1 MSNRLADAT
10 SPYLLQHK
18 DNPVDWYP
26 WGEAAFARAR
36 AEKKPIFLSIGYS
49 ACHWCH
55 VMERESFGD
64 AELAR
69 LLNDH
74 FVSIKVDREQRPD
87 LDQIYMQAV
96 QSLTGRGGW
105 PMSVF
110 LNNEGE
116 PFFGGT
122 YWPPRPRQ
130 GMPGFDQVLR
140 AVSDAW
146 QNQHDKIAEQAT
158 RLTASLAIDRTSAS
172 EDLDSLTILEAAT
185 AALEQT
191 YDANHGGFG
200 GPPKF
205 PHPLEIRLCLRLS
218 RWHGR
223 ENLMHM
229 ALHSLNQM
237 ASGGVYDQLGGG
249 FHRYAVDAHWL
260 VPHFEKMLYDNA
272 LLAGCYL
279 EAFLATGQNRYR
291 EIVIETL
298 DYTLREMQHP
308 DGGFYST
315 QDADSEG
322 VEGKFFVWSIDEINE
337 TLDRDSADL
346 FCAFYNVTPDGNFEG
361 QNILHQSQSL
371 ESFAAAQGRDQAEC
385 IQQLDKARQKLFA
398 VRQQR
403 ICPALDDKIL
413 ADWNGLL
420 IDTLARAGAVLDMP
434 RYLDA
439 ARRASHMIDT
449 KMRDLSGRLMHSW
462 REGVAEGMA
471 FVDDY
476 AALLG
481 AWITLYECTF
491 EEVWIDR
498 AVALAEAL
506 QQRFEDSQQ
515 GGFFFTADDHER
527 LIVRRKEFF
536 DQATPNGN
544 ALAAEG
550 LLRLADLLGR
560 DGFRQSA
567 QRALE
572 VAGDTIRQAP
582 LAQGQSVLALMRQE
596 TPVRQWVMVGS
607 EPSSETNEILQDLRQ
622 AYLPD
627 HVLACRLD
635 DSMSAS
641 SDALDH
647 LFLDRSVGA
656 TSATS
661 WELHYCEGYKCLAPV
676 GTLGAAKTLI
686 KKAAES

>member
-26 WGEAAFARAR
+26 WGEAAFSRAR
-36 AEKKPIFLSIGYS
+36 AENKPIFLSIGYS

-55 VMERESFGD
+55 VMERESFED
-64 AELAR
+64 EELAQ
-69 LLNDH
+69 LLNAH

-96 QSLTGRGGW
+96 QSITGRGGW

-110 LNNEGE
+110 LNNDGE

-122 YWPPRPRQ
+122 YWPPHARH
-130 GMPGFDQVLR
+130 GMPGFGQVLH
-140 AVSDAW
+140 AVADAW
-146 QNQHDKIAEQAT
+146 QNQHDKITEQAA
-158 RLTASLAIDRTSAS
+158 RLTASLAIDRMSAV
-172 EDLDSLTILEAAT
+172 ETLDPLAILEAAA
-185 AALEQT
+185 AALEQA
-191 YDANHGGFG
+191 YDATHGGFG

-205 PHPLEIRLCLRLS
+205 PHPLEIKLCLRLA
-218 RWHGR
+218 RWQGH
-223 ENLMHM
+223 ENLMQM
-229 ALHSLNQM
+229 ALHSLDQM
-237 ASGGVYDQLGGG
+237 AAGGVYDQLGGG

-272 LLAGCYL
+272 LLAACYL
-279 EAFLATGQNRYR
+279 EAYLATGQNRYR
-291 EIVIETL
+291 EIVIETIN
-298 DYTLREMQHP
+298 YMLREMQHS
-308 DGGFYST
+308 DGGFFST

-322 VEGKFFVWSIDEINE
+322 VEGKFFVWSLEEINE
-337 TLDRDSADL
+337 TLDTDEADL
-346 FCAFYNVTPDGNFEG
+346 FCAFYNVTAAGNFEG
-361 QNILHQSQSL
+361 QNILHHSQSL
-371 ESFAAAQGRDQAEC
+371 ETFAAAQGRDLPEC
-385 IQQLDKARQKLFA
+385 KQQLDNARQKLFA
-398 VRQQR
+398 ARQQR

-420 IDTLARAGAVLDMP
+420 IDTLARAGAVLDLP
-434 RYLDA
+434 QYLEA
-439 ARRASHMIDT
+439 ARRASHMVDT
-449 KMRDLSGRLMHSW
+449 KMRDSAGRLMHCW

-476 AALLG
+476 AAMLG

-498 AVALAEAL
+498 ALGLAETL
-506 QQRFEDSQQ
+506 QQRYEDSEQ

-560 DGFRQSA
+560 EDFRQSA

-582 LAQGQSVLALMRQE
+582 LAQGQSVLALMRQA
-596 TPVRQWVMVGS
+596 TAVRQWVMVGS
-607 EPSSETNEILQDLRQ
+607 EPSSEAQEVLHDLRH
-622 AYLPD
+622 AYLPC
-627 HVLACRLD
+627 HVLACRLG
-635 DSMSAS
+635 DSIS
-641 SDALDH
+641 SSSEALDH
-647 LFLDRSVGA
+647 LFLDRPVG
-656 TSATS
+656 ATS
-661 WELHYCEGYKCLAPV
+661 WELHYCEGYTCLAPV
-676 GTLGAAKTLI
+676 STVAAAKTLI
-686 KKAAES
+686 TKAATI

>member
-26 WGEAAFARAR
+26 WGEAAFSRAR
-36 AEKKPIFLSIGYS
+36 AENKPIFLSIGYS

-55 VMERESFGD
+55 VMERESFED
-64 AELAR
+64 EELAQ
-69 LLNDH
+69 LLNAH

-96 QSLTGRGGW
+96 QSITGRGGW

-110 LNNEGE
+110 LNNDGE

-122 YWPPRPRQ
+122 YWPPHARH
-130 GMPGFDQVLR
+130 GMPGFGQVLH
-140 AVSDAW
+140 AVADAW
-146 QNQHDKIAEQAT
+146 QNQHDKITEQAA
-158 RLTASLAIDRTSAS
+158 RLTASLSIDRMSAA
-172 EDLDSLTILEAAT
+172 ETLDPLAILEAAA
-185 AALEQT
+185 AALEQA
-191 YDANHGGFG
+191 YDATHGGFG

-205 PHPLEIRLCLRLS
+205 PHPLEIKLCLRLA
-218 RWHGR
+218 RWQGH
-223 ENLMHM
+223 ENLMQM
-229 ALHSLNQM
+229 ALHSLDQM
-237 ASGGVYDQLGGG
+237 AAGGVYDQLGGG

-272 LLAGCYL
+272 LLAACYL
-279 EAFLATGQNRYR
+279 EAYLATGQNRYR
-291 EIVIETL
+291 EIVIETIN
-298 DYTLREMQHP
+298 YMLREMQHS
-308 DGGFYST
+308 DGGFFST

-322 VEGKFFVWSIDEINE
+322 VEGKFFVWSLEEIND
-337 TLDRDSADL
+337 TLDTDEADL
-346 FCAFYNVTPDGNFEG
+346 FCTFYNVTAGGNFEG
-361 QNILHQSQSL
+361 QNILHHSQSL
-371 ESFAAAQGRDQAEC
+371 ETFAAAQGRDLAEC
-385 IQQLDKARQKLFA
+385 KQQLENAREKLFA

-420 IDTLARAGAVLDMP
+420 IDTLARAGAVLDLP
-434 RYLDA
+434 QYLEA
-439 ARRASHMIDT
+439 ARRASHMVDT
-449 KMRDLSGRLMHSW
+449 KMRDSAGRLMHCW

-476 AALLG
+476 AAMLG
-481 AWITLYECTF
+481 AWVTLYECTF

-498 AVALAEAL
+498 ALGLAETL
-506 QQRFEDSQQ
+506 QQRYEDSEQ

-560 DGFRQSA
+560 DDFRQSA

-582 LAQGQSVLALMRQE
+582 LAQGQSVLALMRQA
-596 TPVRQWVMVGS
+596 TAVRQWVMVGS
-607 EPSSETNEILQDLRQ
+607 EPSPETQEILHDLRR
-622 AYLPD
+622 AYLPC
-627 HVLACRLD
+627 HVLACRLG

-641 SDALDH
+641 SEALDH
-647 LFLDRSVGA
+647 LFLDRPVG
-656 TSATS
+656 ATS
-661 WELHYCEGYKCLAPV
+661 WELHYCEGYTCLAPAS
-676 GTLGAAKTLI
+676 TLAAAKTLI
-686 KKAAES
+686 TKAATI

>member
-26 WGEAAFARAR
+26 WGEAAFSRAR
-36 AEKKPIFLSIGYS
+36 AENKPIFLSIGYS

-55 VMERESFGD
+55 VMERESFED
-64 AELAR
+64 EELAQ
-69 LLNDH
+69 LLNAH

-96 QSLTGRGGW
+96 QSITGRGGW

-110 LNNEGE
+110 LNNDGE

-122 YWPPRPRQ
+122 YWPPHARQ
-130 GMPGFDQVLR
+130 GMPGFGQVLH
-140 AVSDAW
+140 AVADAW
-146 QNQHDKIAEQAT
+146 QNQHEKISEQAA
-158 RLTASLAIDRTSAS
+158 RLTASLSIDRMSAV
-172 EDLDSLTILEAAT
+172 ETLDPLAILEAAA
-185 AALEQT
+185 AALEQA
-191 YDANHGGFG
+191 YDATHGGFG

-205 PHPLEIRLCLRLS
+205 PHPLEIKLCLRLA
-218 RWHGR
+218 RWQGH
-223 ENLMHM
+223 ENLMQM
-229 ALHSLNQM
+229 ALHSLDQM
-237 ASGGVYDQLGGG
+237 AAGGVYDQLGGG

-272 LLAGCYL
+272 LLAACYL
-279 EAFLATGQNRYR
+279 EAYLATGQNRYR
-291 EIVIETL
+291 EIVIETIN
-298 DYTLREMQHP
+298 YMLREMQHS
-308 DGGFYST
+308 DGGFFST

-322 VEGKFFVWSIDEINE
+322 VEGKFFVWSLEEINE
-337 TLDRDSADL
+337 TLDTDEAGL
-346 FCAFYNVTPDGNFEG
+346 FCAFYNVTEGGNFEG
-361 QNILHQSQSL
+361 QNILHHSQSL
-371 ESFAAAQGRDQAEC
+371 ETFAAAQGRDLPEC
-385 IQQLDKARQKLFA
+385 KQQLDNARQKLFA
-398 VRQQR
+398 ARQQR

-420 IDTLARAGAVLDMP
+420 IDTLARAGAVFDLP
-434 RYLDA
+434 QYLEA
-439 ARRASHMIDT
+439 ARRASHMVDT
-449 KMRDLSGRLMHSW
+449 KMRDSAGRLMHCW

-476 AALLG
+476 AAMLG

-498 AVALAEAL
+498 ALGLAETL
-506 QQRFEDSQQ
+506 QQRYEDSEQ

-560 DGFRQSA
+560 DDFRQSA

-582 LAQGQSVLALMRQE
+582 LAQGQSVLALMRQA
-596 TPVRQWVMVGS
+596 TAVRQWVMVGS
-607 EPSSETNEILQDLRQ
+607 EPSSEAQEVLHDLRH
-622 AYLPD
+622 AYLPC
-627 HVLACRLD
+627 HVLACRLG
-635 DSMSAS
+635 DSIS
-641 SDALDH
+641 SSSEALDH
-647 LFLDRSVGA
+647 LFLDRPVG
-656 TSATS
+656 ATS
-661 WELHYCEGYKCLAPV
+661 WELHYCEGHTCLAPAS
-676 GTLGAAKTLI
+676 TLTTAKTLI
-686 KKAAES
+686 TKAATI

>member
-26 WGEAAFARAR
+26 WGEAAFSRAR
-36 AEKKPIFLSIGYS
+36 AENKPIFLSIGYS

-55 VMERESFGD
+55 VMERESFED
-64 AELAR
+64 EELAQ
-69 LLNDH
+69 LLNAH

-96 QSLTGRGGW
+96 QSITGRGGW

-110 LNNEGE
+110 LNNDGE

-122 YWPPRPRQ
+122 YWPPHARH
-130 GMPGFDQVLR
+130 GMPGFGQVLH
-140 AVSDAW
+140 AVADAW
-146 QNQHDKIAEQAT
+146 QNQHDKITEQAA
-158 RLTASLAIDRTSAS
+158 RLTASLAIDRMSAV
-172 EDLDSLTILEAAT
+172 ETLDPLAILEAAA
-185 AALEQT
+185 AALEQA
-191 YDANHGGFG
+191 YDATHGGFG

-205 PHPLEIRLCLRLS
+205 PHPLEIKLCLRLA
-218 RWHGR
+218 RWQGH
-223 ENLMHM
+223 ENLMQM
-229 ALHSLNQM
+229 ALHSLDQM
-237 ASGGVYDQLGGG
+237 AAGGVYDQLGGG

-272 LLAGCYL
+272 LLAACYL
-279 EAFLATGQNRYR
+279 EAYLATGQNRYR
-291 EIVIETL
+291 EIVIETIN
-298 DYTLREMQHP
+298 YMLREMQHS
-308 DGGFYST
+308 DGGFFST

-322 VEGKFFVWSIDEINE
+322 VEGKFFVWSLEEINE
-337 TLDRDSADL
+337 TLDTDEAGL
-346 FCAFYNVTPDGNFEG
+346 FCAFYNVTEGGNFEG
-361 QNILHQSQSL
+361 QNILHHSQSL
-371 ESFAAAQGRDQAEC
+371 ETFAAAQGRDLPEC
-385 IQQLDKARQKLFA
+385 KQQLDNARQKLFA
-398 VRQQR
+398 ARQQR

-420 IDTLARAGAVLDMP
+420 IDTLARAGAVLDLP
-434 RYLDA
+434 QYLEA
-439 ARRASHMIDT
+439 ARRASHMVDT
-449 KMRDLSGRLMHSW
+449 KMRDSAGRLMHCW

-476 AALLG
+476 AAMLG

-498 AVALAEAL
+498 ALGLAETL
-506 QQRFEDSQQ
+506 QQRYEDSEQ

-560 DGFRQSA
+560 EDFRQSA

-582 LAQGQSVLALMRQE
+582 LAQGQSVLALMRQA
-596 TPVRQWVMVGS
+596 TAVRQWVMVGS
-607 EPSSETNEILQDLRQ
+607 EPSSEAQEVLHDLRH
-622 AYLPD
+622 AYLPC
-627 HVLACRLD
+627 HVLACRLG
-635 DSMSAS
+635 DSIS
-641 SDALDH
+641 SSSEALDH
-647 LFLDRSVGA
+647 LFLDRPVG
-656 TSATS
+656 ATS
-661 WELHYCEGYKCLAPV
+661 WELHYCEGHTCLAPAS
-676 GTLGAAKTLI
+676 TLAAAKTLI
-686 KKAAES
+686 TKAATI

>member
-26 WGEAAFARAR
+26 WGEAAFSRAR
-36 AEKKPIFLSIGYS
+36 AENKPIFLSIGYS

-55 VMERESFGD
+55 VMERESFED
-64 AELAR
+64 EELAQ
-69 LLNDH
+69 LLNAH

-96 QSLTGRGGW
+96 QSITGRGGW

-110 LNNEGE
+110 LNNDGE

-122 YWPPRPRQ
+122 YWPPHARH
-130 GMPGFDQVLR
+130 GMPGFGQVLH
-140 AVSDAW
+140 AVADAW
-146 QNQHDKIAEQAT
+146 QNQHDKITEQAA
-158 RLTASLAIDRTSAS
+158 RLTASLSIDRMSAA
-172 EDLDSLTILEAAT
+172 ETLDPLAILEAAA
-185 AALEQT
+185 AALEQA
-191 YDANHGGFG
+191 YDATHGGFG

-205 PHPLEIRLCLRLS
+205 PHPLEIKLCLRLA
-218 RWHGR
+218 RWQGH
-223 ENLMHM
+223 ENLMQM
-229 ALHSLNQM
+229 ALHSLDQM
-237 ASGGVYDQLGGG
+237 SAGGVYDQLGGG

-272 LLAGCYL
+272 LLAACYL
-279 EAFLATGQNRYR
+279 EAYLATGQNRYR
-291 EIVIETL
+291 EIVIETIN
-298 DYTLREMQHP
+298 YMLREMQHS
-308 DGGFYST
+308 DGGFFST

-322 VEGKFFVWSIDEINE
+322 VEGKFFVWSLEEIND
-337 TLDRDSADL
+337 TLDTDEADL
-346 FCAFYNVTPDGNFEG
+346 FCAFYNVTAGGNFEG
-361 QNILHQSQSL
+361 QNILHHSQSL
-371 ESFAAAQGRDQAEC
+371 ETFAAAQGRDLAEC
-385 IQQLDKARQKLFA
+385 KQQLDNARQKLFA

-420 IDTLARAGAVLDMP
+420 IDTLARAGAVLDLP
-434 RYLDA
+434 QYLEA
-439 ARRASHMIDT
+439 ARRASHMVDT
-449 KMRDLSGRLMHSW
+449 KMRDSAGRLMHCW

-476 AALLG
+476 AAMLG

-498 AVALAEAL
+498 ALGLAETL
-506 QQRFEDSQQ
+506 QQRYEDSEQ

-560 DGFRQSA
+560 DDFRQSA

-572 VAGDTIRQAP
+572 IAGDTIRQAP
-582 LAQGQSVLALMRQE
+582 LAQGQSVLALMRQA
-596 TPVRQWVMVGS
+596 TAVRQWVMVGS
-607 EPSSETNEILQDLRQ
+607 DPSPEAQEILHNLRR
-622 AYLPD
+622 AYLP
-627 HVLACRLD
+627 LSRACL
-635 DSMSAS
+635 
-641 SDALDH
+641 
-647 LFLDRSVGA
+647 SVGRFHIR
-656 TSATS
+656 
-661 WELHYCEGYKCLAPV
+661 L
-676 GTLGAAKTLI
+676 
-686 KKAAES
+686 

>member
-36 AEKKPIFLSIGYS
+36 DEKKPIFLSIGYS

-55 VMERESFGD
+55 VMERESFENE
-64 AELAR
+64 ELAQF
-69 LLNDH
+69 LNDH

-110 LNNEGE
+110 LTNEGE

-122 YWPPRPRQ
+122 YWPPHARQ
-130 GMPGFDQVLR
+130 GMPGFDQVLH

-146 QNQHDKIAEQAT
+146 QNQHDKIAEQAA
-158 RLTASLAIDRTSAS
+158 RLTASLAIDRTAAP
-172 EDLDSLTILEAAT
+172 ETLDPLAILEAAA
-185 AALEQT
+185 AALEQA
-191 YDANHGGFG
+191 YDATHGGFG

-205 PHPLEIRLCLRLS
+205 PHPLEIRLCLRLA
-218 RWHGR
+218 RWHER

-229 ALHSLNQM
+229 ALHSLDQM
-237 ASGGVYDQLGGG
+237 ADGGVYDQLGGG

-298 DYTLREMQHP
+298 DYALREMQHP

-322 VEGKFFVWSIDEINE
+322 VEGKFFVWSLEEINE
-337 TLDRDSADL
+337 TLDKDSADL
-346 FCAFYNVTPDGNFEG
+346 VCAFYNVTVAGNFEG
-361 QNILHQSQSL
+361 QNILHQSKSL
-371 ESFAAAQGRDQAEC
+371 ETFAAAQGRDLAEC
-385 IQQLDKARQKLFA
+385 KQQLDRARQTLFA
-398 VRQQR
+398 ERQQR
-403 ICPALDDKIL
+403 IYPGLDDKIL

-420 IDTLARAGAVLDMP
+420 IDALARAGAVLGMP
-434 RYLDA
+434 QYLEA
-439 ARRASHMIDT
+439 ARRASDMIDT
-449 KMRDLSGRLMHSW
+449 KMRDTAGRLMHSW
-462 REGVAEGMA
+462 RDGVAEGMA

-491 EEVWIDR
+491 EEAWIER
-498 AVALAEAL
+498 ARGLAETL
-506 QQRFEDSQQ
+506 QQRYEDPRQ

-527 LIVRRKEFF
+527 LIVRRKELF

-560 DGFRQSA
+560 DDFRQSA
-567 QRALE
+567 QRAIE

-582 LAQGQSVLALMRQE
+582 LAQGQSVLALMRQV
-596 TPVRQWVMVGS
+596 TAVRQWVMAGS
-607 EPSSETNEILQDLRQ
+607 EPSPEAKEVIHALRQ
-622 AYLPD
+622 TYLPD
-627 HVLACRLD
+627 HVLACRLG
-635 DSMSAS
+635 DSTSAAS
-641 SDALDH
+641 AALDH
-647 LFLDRSVGA
+647 LFSDRPASS
-656 TSATS
+656 TT
-661 WELHYCEGYKCLAPV
+661 WELHYCEGYTCLSPAN
-676 GTLGAAKTLI
+676 TLAAAKTLI
-686 KKAAES
+686 TRAAET

>member
-55 VMERESFGD
+55 VMERESFED
-64 AELAR
+64 AELAQ

-122 YWPPRPRQ
+122 YWPPHPRQ
-130 GMPGFDQVLR
+130 GMPGFNQVLH

-146 QNQHDKIAEQAT
+146 QNQHDKIAEQAA
-158 RLTASLAIDRTSAS
+158 RLTASLAIDRTSAP
-172 EDLDSLTILEAAT
+172 ENLDPLTILEAAT
-185 AALEQT
+185 AALEQA

-205 PHPLEIRLCLRLS
+205 PHPLEIRLCLRLA

-229 ALHSLNQM
+229 ASHSLDQM
-237 ASGGVYDQLGGG
+237 AAGGLYDQLGGG

-346 FCAFYNVTPDGNFEG
+346 VCAFYNVTADGNFEG
-361 QNILHQSQSL
+361 QNILHQTQSL
-371 ESFAAAQGRDQAEC
+371 EAFAASQGRDQAEC
-385 IQQLDKARQKLFA
+385 KQQLDKARQKLFA

-420 IDTLARAGAVLDMP
+420 IDTLARAGAVLEMP
-434 RYLDA
+434 QYLDA

-491 EEVWIDR
+491 EEVWVDR
-498 AVALAEAL
+498 AVGLADAL
-506 QQRFEDSQQ
+506 QQRFEDSEQ

-560 DGFRQSA
+560 DDFRQSA

-582 LAQGQSVLALMRQE
+582 LAQGQSVLALMRQA
-596 TPVRQWVMVGS
+596 TAVRQWVMVGS
-607 EPSSETNEILQDLRQ
+607 EPSSETQEILHDLRQ
-622 AYLPD
+622 AYLPY

-647 LFLDRSVGA
+647 LFLDRPVGG
-656 TSATS
+656 TS
-661 WELHYCEGYKCLAPV
+661 WELHYCEGYTCLAPA
-676 GTLGAAKTLI
+676 GTLAAAKTLI